1 MSVRGRVLRGV
12 LLAGVLAL
20 ALPAGAWAHAALLRT
35 QPSPSGVLDGSPA
48 HVTLTYSEA
57 VEPRFAIVSIT
68 NTAGQDQATA
78 RPARS
83 PGDPDQLVIPVRH
96 LERGWYLVY
105 WRVISAD
112 GHPVRGAFTFAVG
125 PNAGPAPQFAIP
137 SLSETAATP
146 SLLIAR
152 WVVLLS
158 LMCAVG
164 LLAFRLLI
172 ARPLLRRVPGASLR
186 AVNVALAAS
195 LAAALLAVLAYLELA
210 TAQFALRSAF
220 DLGAVV
226 PLMRS
231 SAFGRGYVDLAL
243 ALVLLALAAALA
255 LWVDRPA
262 RPIRSVAELLA
273 GSGVG
278 LGCAGV
284 LLMPG
289 LAGHA
294 AQYAPRGLSLA
305 LDALHLLAGS
315 LWIGGLVG
323 LTVLAASAGARRVAW
338 LVVVVP
344 RFSRT
349 ALGSVLVLLASGTV
363 ASLIR
368 LPTLRSLWETGW
380 GQALL
385 VKIGLLLCALG
396 LAAVN
401 LLRTTPRLEAS
412 RNRPTLG
419 EPTTTVLRRLVAGEL
434 VLILGAIFAA
444 SVLTSLAPPPKALAG
459 IGRASA
465 SVGPGAVRRVL
476 THGRYRL
483 AFAIVPNRAA
493 VPNDLSVQITRDGK
507 PVTGAD
513 VVTTFTMLDMEMGQQ
528 AYRLA
533 PQQPA
538 VYAKRSLPSLV
549 MVGHWGLTFTIKIPH
564 QAPFDVLLLD
574 KAQG

>member
-1 MSVRGRVLRGV
+1 MSVRGRALRGV
-12 LLAGVLAL
+12 VLAGVLAL
-20 ALPAGAWAHAALLRT
+20 ALPAGAWAHASLLKT
-35 QPSPSGVLDGSPA
+35 QPSASGVLDGSPA
-48 HVTLTYSEA
+48 RVALTYSEA
-57 VEPRFAIVSIT
+57 VEPRFAIVSVT
-68 NTAGQDQATA
+68 NAAGQDQATA
-78 RPARS
+78 RPTRS
-83 PGDPDQLVIPVRH
+83 PSDPDQLVVPVRQ
-96 LERGWYLVY
+96 LARGWYLVY

-158 LMCAVG
+158 LMCSVG

-172 ARPLLRRVPGASLR
+172 ARPLLRHVRGSSLR
-186 AVNVALAAS
+186 AVNVALAVS
-195 LAAALLAVLAYLELA
+195 LAVALISVLVYLDLA

-226 PLMRS
+226 PLVRA
-231 SAFGRGYVDLAL
+231 SAFGRAYVDLAL
-243 ALVLLALAAALA
+243 ALVLLALAAALM
-255 LWVDRPA
+255 LWVDRPG
-262 RPIRSVAELLA
+262 RPQRSVAELLA
-273 GSGVG
+273 GSGVA
-278 LGCAGV
+278 LGCVGV

-349 ALGSVLVLLASGTV
+349 ALAAVLVLLASGTI
-363 ASLIR
+363 ASVIR

-385 VKIGLLLCALG
+385 VKIGLLLCAVG
-396 LAAVN
+396 LASVN

-412 RNRPTLG
+412 RNRPALG
-419 EPTTTVLRRLVAGEL
+419 EPTTTVLRRLLSGEIAL
-434 VLILGAIFAA
+434 VVSAIFAA
-444 SVLTSLAPPPKALAG
+444 GVLTSLAPPPKALAG
-459 IGRASA
+459 IGQASA
-465 SVGPGAVRRVL
+465 TVGPGAVRRVL
-476 THGRYRL
+476 THGPYRL
-483 AFAIVPNRAA
+483 AFEIVPNRAA
-493 VPNDLSVQITRDGK
+493 VPNDLSVQITKDGR
-507 PVTGAD
+507 PVSGAD
-513 VVTTFTMLDMEMGQQ
+513 VVTTFTMLDMEMGRQ

-533 PQQPA
+533 PQPSA

-549 MVGHWGLTFTIKIPH
+549 MVGHWGLTFTIRIPH